1 MTKDNQYERDTAIPG
16 SIPSSVRKA
25 GERVGVTNRT
35 EDADEYSLLGITSL
49 SYGPS
54 YMIEITDGPDADEQ
68 VEYADTIY
76 IGGVYVG
83 LSDAEIECKEW
94 RVVDGEGSRRTLVID
109 PIEDHAPR

>member
-1 MTKDNQYERDTAIPG
+1 MTDNSQYERDKAIPG
-16 SIPSSVRKA
+16 SIPSSVKRA
-25 GERVGVTNRT
+25 GGRATVEDRT

-49 SYGPS
+49 SYGPN

-68 VEYADTIY
+68 IEYADAIY

-94 RVVDGEGSRRTLVID
+94 RIVDGEGARRTLVID
-109 PIEDHAPR
+109 AIEDT